1 MVNEWSMKGKINIL
15 PNNDPENRFTLRRFG
30 KVNVLK
36 NICITSSKDNKI
48 RKYWFPITK
57 L

>member
-1 MVNEWSMKGKINIL
+1 MKGKINIL

-48 RKYWFPITK
+48 RKY
-57 L
+57 

>member
-1 MVNEWSMKGKINIL
+1 MVNEWSMKGKIKIL
-15 PNNDPENRFTLRRFG
+15 PNNEPENRFTLRRFG

-36 NICITSSKDNKI
+36 NICISSNNNNKI
-48 RKYWFPITK
+48 RKYSFPITK